1 LYKKL
6 RAAAIAPF
14 KALLFT
20 TAFYAS
26 INICLAANEL
36 QTIQS
41 IKIASPITADTSSS
55 DTIQKFSGDPL
66 TLLLE
71 SGGILATV
79 RLLINLIG
87 KPFEAIGGGSDNT
100 SHTPKA
106 AMSLITNS
114 SKEDDDQSWWDSL
127 FDSPVPT
134 PFPYN
139 NTDYAKPLFAITL
152 GGLSL
157 VSFIANLMLFSY
169 IMWQRLYH
177 NFISSHFI
185 AHLCVTNMIGLLAL
199 VPMISYSMWTG
210 HSFWLGNEMACR
222 VQAFFT
228 CSIWSVVHYMV
239 LCIAGVH
246 VLTFARIHYDQ
257 LFGLPPLQLCI
268 LSWLVAFA
276 VSLPCITNGHIVI
289 YDPVLRMCLWGKS
302 DSSYKFLTYF
312 IILGVV
318 IPTVFTYYAYL
329 RVLRILYHSPI
340 VFQSIGLYKSRI
352 IVYTFLLYP
361 VAQIPFYTISIWGT
375 HRFEA
380 DHLLPLI
387 AVCLCFLP
395 IFISPVQYA
404 ISLVQVKEEDMA
416 LTARAHKG
424 TNAYQHV
431 NSGETMRFV

>member
-26 INICLAANEL
+26 INICLAANDL
-36 QTIQS
+36 QQS
-41 IKIASPITADTSSS
+41 IKIASHIKADTSSS

-106 AMSLITNS
+106 AMSLITNYS
-114 SKEDDDQSWWDSL
+114 VLNEDDDQSWWDSL

-139 NTDYAKPLFAITL
+139 NTDYAKPLFAVTL

-169 IMWQRLYH
+169 IMWHRLYH

-185 AHLCVTNMIGLLAL
+185 AHLCVTNLIGLLAL

-222 VQAFFT
+222 VQVRYFK
-228 CSIWSVVHYMV
+228 
-239 LCIAGVH
+239 IA
-246 VLTFARIHYDQ
+246 
-257 LFGLPPLQLCI
+257 
-268 LSWLVAFA
+268 
-276 VSLPCITNGHIVI
+276 
-289 YDPVLRMCLWGKS
+289 
-302 DSSYKFLTYF
+302 
-312 IILGVV
+312 
-318 IPTVFTYYAYL
+318 
-329 RVLRILYHSPI
+329 
-340 VFQSIGLYKSRI
+340 
-352 IVYTFLLYP
+352 
-361 VAQIPFYTISIWGT
+361 
-375 HRFEA
+375 
-380 DHLLPLI
+380 
-387 AVCLCFLP
+387 
-395 IFISPVQYA
+395 
-404 ISLVQVKEEDMA
+404 
-416 LTARAHKG
+416 
-424 TNAYQHV
+424 
-431 NSGETMRFV
+431 